1 MRITITTGTVSGMG
15 VLGFVLYG
23 SLILLPLFMQELLGF
38 PAQTGGFCRSSIFG
52 CFAIAPSAPVC
63 RRRDDAHPPDGH
75 RLRQSRGS
83 TG

>member
-1 MRITITTGTVSGMG
+1 MG

-52 CFAIAPSAPVC
+52 CFAIAPSAPV
-63 RRRDDAHPPDGH
+63 R
-75 RLRQSRGS
+75 
-83 TG
+83 